1 LDPPRGETYGEG
13 EETEPRQDAE
23 IGELSGIGVNPS
35 LTLPDEGRLLRRV
48 DMDTFVFG
56 SAIELLAG
64 LSSFVALFV
73 ATAFSHFRHTSSCLS
88 ND

>member
-1 LDPPRGETYGEG
+1 
-13 EETEPRQDAE
+13 
-23 IGELSGIGVNPS
+23 
-35 LTLPDEGRLLRRV
+35 
-48 DMDTFVFG
+48 MDTFVFG